1 MKKMLLSKSNPIV
14 ILASLSA
21 IITGAMFYFE
31 ERRHDFGFLTSGKF
45 ANFLIFYLLVSI
57 IPIAIYFLTRR
68 SKYARQS
75 IYISLAGYIP
85 ALLLIIKML

>member
-1 MKKMLLSKSNPIV
+1 MPESKNTQLLI
-14 ILASLSA
+14 IASLSA

-31 ERRHDFGFLTSGKF
+31 EGRRNFGFLTSGEII
-45 ANFLIFYLLVSI
+45 NFLIFYLLVSI
-57 IPIAIYFLTRR
+57 IPVAIKFLTKQ

-85 ALLLIIKML
+85 SLLLLIKII